1 MTVSAL
7 RGEGNPRRM
16 RTAVAQTTNI
26 PNNTTHLYVPD
37 DMRETVRF
45 MSIPSGIV
53 KIHRGRNNYAG
64 MRPRARRCWRQ
75 PVVSDLFTTPAALSH
90 KETPPEP
97 LAARMRPRTLDEVA
111 GQQHILA
118 PGKLLRRAIESDCFT
133 ALIFYGPPGTG
144 KTSLASVIARTTG
157 SRFETLSGVESNVA
171 EIRAKI
177 DQARTWR
184 ELRGETSIL
193 FIDEIHRFNKAQQ
206 DVLLPHIERGVVR
219 FIGATTHN
227 PYFHVNSPL
236 VSRAQIFQL
245 EPVPVDDV
253 VMVLERALTDSERGF
268 GALTIEAAPEAL
280 RHLAEKSDGDV
291 RKALTAIELAVLTTP
306 ADHDGVVR
314 LTLAV
319 AEESIQRKSVVYD
332 ADGDAHYDTIS
343 AFIKSIRGS
352 DPDAALYWLAKM
364 LHAGEDPRFI
374 SRRLV
379 IAASEDIGLADSG
392 ALRVA
397 LDAHHALEFV
407 GLPEGRIPL
416 AHATVY
422 LACSPKSNTAYAA
435 LGRAMEDVEQG
446 RTLAVPPHLR
456 TKTRKKLAA
465 ASGQDEESMRYLYAH
480 DFEGAYV
487 PQAYLPEGR
496 IYYQPG
502 EQGMEKRIKERLDFW
517 RNQLGG

>member
-1 MTVSAL
+1 
-7 RGEGNPRRM
+7 
-16 RTAVAQTTNI
+16 
-26 PNNTTHLYVPD
+26 
-37 DMRETVRF
+37 
-45 MSIPSGIV
+45 
-53 KIHRGRNNYAG
+53 
-64 MRPRARRCWRQ
+64 
-75 PVVSDLFTTPAALSH
+75 
-90 KETPPEP
+90 
-97 LAARMRPRTLDEVA
+97 MRPRTLAEVA

-118 PGKLLRRAIESDCFT
+118 PGKLLRRAIESDRFT
-133 ALIFYGPPGTG
+133 SLIFYGPPGTG
-144 KTSLASVIARTTG
+144 KTTLASVIARTTG
-157 SRFETLSGVESNVA
+157 SRFESINGVESNVA

-184 ELRGETSIL
+184 DLRGETTIL

-206 DVLLPHIERGVVR
+206 DVLLPHIERGIVR

-236 VSRAQIFQL
+236 VSRSQIFQL
-245 EPVPVDDV
+245 EPVPVEDV
-253 VMVLERALTDSERGF
+253 IGVLERALADEESGL
-268 GALTIEAAPEAL
+268 GGMKIEVEPEAL

-291 RKALTAIELAVLTTP
+291 RKALTALELAALTTP
-306 ADHDGVVR
+306 PGEDGAVR
-314 LTLAV
+314 LTLGI
-319 AEESIQRKSVVYD
+319 AEESIQRKAVVYD

-392 ALRVA
+392 ALRIA

-407 GLPEGRIPL
+407 GMPEGRIPL

-422 LACSPKSNTAYAA
+422 LATAPKSNSAYAA
-435 LGRAMEDVEQG
+435 LGSAMADVENG

-456 TKTRKKLAA
+456 TATRKKLAA
-465 ASGQDEESMRYLYAH
+465 ASGASEESMRYLYAH

-496 IYYQPG
+496 IYYRPG
-502 EQGMEKRIKERLDFW
+502 DQGLEKRIKERLDFW
-517 RNQLGG
+517 RSQAAT

>member
-1 MTVSAL
+1 
-7 RGEGNPRRM
+7 
-16 RTAVAQTTNI
+16 
-26 PNNTTHLYVPD
+26 
-37 DMRETVRF
+37 
-45 MSIPSGIV
+45 
-53 KIHRGRNNYAG
+53 
-64 MRPRARRCWRQ
+64 MRPR
-75 PVVSDLFTTPAALSH
+75 S
-90 KETPPEP
+90 
-97 LAARMRPRTLDEVA
+97 LDEVA

-118 PGKLLRRAIESDCFT
+118 AGKLLRRAIESDRFT
-133 ALIFYGPPGTG
+133 SLIFYGPPGTG
-144 KTSLASVIARTTG
+144 KTTLASVIARTTG
-157 SRFETLSGVESNVA
+157 SRFESLNGVESNVA

-184 ELRGETSIL
+184 DLRGETTIL
-193 FIDEIHRFNKAQQ
+193 FIDEIHRFNKSQQ

-236 VSRAQIFQL
+236 VSRSQIFQL
-245 EPVPVDDV
+245 EPVPVEDV
-253 VMVLERALTDSERGF
+253 VAVLLRALADAERGL
-268 GALTIEAAPEAL
+268 GNYQVTADPGAL

-291 RKALTAIELAVLTTP
+291 RKALSALELAILTTP
-306 ADHDGVVR
+306 DEDGAVH

-319 AEESIQRKSVVYD
+319 AEESIQRKAVVYD
-332 ADGDAHYDTIS
+332 AHGDAHHDTIS

-379 IAASEDIGLADSG
+379 ISASEDIGLADSN

-397 LDAHHALEFV
+397 MDAHQAFEFI
-407 GLPEGRIPL
+407 GMPEGRIPL

-422 LACSPKSNTAYAA
+422 LATAPKSNTAYAA
-435 LGRAMEDVEQG
+435 LGKAMEDIENG
-446 RTLAVPPHLR
+446 RTLAVPVHLR
-456 TKTRKKLAA
+456 TNTRKKLAA
-465 ASGQDEESMRYLYAH
+465 ASGESEDSMKYLYAH

-487 PQAYLPEGR
+487 PQAYLPEGK

-502 EQGMEKRIKERLDFW
+502 DQGMEKRIKERLDFW
-517 RNQLGG
+517 RNSMQMEDRPGRGEINDHPGNIHGGGQ

>member
-1 MTVSAL
+1 VVVYRLASVAL
-7 RGEGNPRRM
+7 EW
-16 RTAVAQTTNI
+16 
-26 PNNTTHLYVPD
+26 
-37 DMRETVRF
+37 ET
-45 MSIPSGIV
+45 
-53 KIHRGRNNYAG
+53 
-64 MRPRARRCWRQ
+64 RAAT
-75 PVVSDLFTTPAALSH
+75 VSDLFTTPAALAD
-90 KETPPEP
+90 KPDPAEP
-97 LAARMRPRTLDEVA
+97 LASRMRPRALDEIA
-111 GQQHILA
+111 GQRHILA
-118 PGKLLRRAIESDCFT
+118 AGKLLRRAIESDRFT
-133 ALIFYGPPGTG
+133 SLIFHGPPGTG

-157 SRFETLSGVESNVA
+157 SRFESLNGVESNVA
-171 EIRAKI
+171 EIRSKI

-184 ELRGETSIL
+184 DLRGETTIL

-236 VSRAQIFQL
+236 VSRSQVFQL
-245 EPVPVDDV
+245 EPVPVDEIIH
-253 VMVLERALTDSERGF
+253 VLRRALTDVERGLGSF
-268 GALTIEAAPEAL
+268 PVQADPAALA
-280 RHLAEKSDGDV
+280 HLAEKSDGDV
-291 RKALTAIELAVLTTP
+291 RKALTALELAVLTTP
-306 ADHDGVVR
+306 PGASGEVAM
-314 LTLAV
+314 TLEV
-319 AEESIQRKSVVYD
+319 ACESIQRKAIVYD
-332 ADGDAHYDTIS
+332 GDGDAHYDTAS

-364 LHAGEDPRFI
+364 IHAGEDPRFI

-407 GLPEGRIPL
+407 GMPEGRIPL

-422 LACSPKSNTAYAA
+422 LATAPKSNTAYAA
-435 LGRAMEDVEQG
+435 LGRAVADVENG

-456 TKTRKKLAA
+456 TPTRKKLAA
-465 ASGQDEESMRYLYAH
+465 ASGESEAALRYRYSH

-496 IYYQPG
+496 RYYEPG
-502 EQGMEKRIKERLDFW
+502 DQGLEKRIKERLEHW
-517 RNQLGG
+517 RKLMAGDQA

>member
-1 MTVSAL
+1 
-7 RGEGNPRRM
+7 
-16 RTAVAQTTNI
+16 
-26 PNNTTHLYVPD
+26 
-37 DMRETVRF
+37 
-45 MSIPSGIV
+45 
-53 KIHRGRNNYAG
+53 
-64 MRPRARRCWRQ
+64 
-75 PVVSDLFTTPAALSH
+75 
-90 KETPPEP
+90 
-97 LAARMRPRTLDEVA
+97 MRPRTLAEVA

-118 PGKLLRRAIESDCFT
+118 PGKLLRRAIESDRFT
-133 ALIFYGPPGTG
+133 SLIFYGPPGTG
-144 KTSLASVIARTTG
+144 KTTLASVIARSTG
-157 SRFETLSGVESNVA
+157 SRFESINGVESNVA

-184 ELRGETSIL
+184 ELRGETTIL

-206 DVLLPHIERGVVR
+206 DVLLPHIERGIVR

-236 VSRAQIFQL
+236 VSRSQIFQL
-245 EPVPVDDV
+245 EPVPVEDV
-253 VMVLERALTDSERGF
+253 IGVLERALTDEESGL
-268 GALTIEAAPEAL
+268 GGLKIEVEPEAL

-291 RKALTAIELAVLTTP
+291 RKALTALELAALTTP
-306 ADHDGVVR
+306 AEEDGVVR
-314 LTLAV
+314 LTLGI
-319 AEESIQRKSVVYD
+319 AEESIQRKAVVYD

-407 GLPEGRIPL
+407 GMPEGRIPL

-422 LACSPKSNTAYAA
+422 LATAPKSNTAYAA
-435 LGRAMEDVEQG
+435 LGSAMADVENG

-456 TKTRKKLAA
+456 TATRKKLAA
-465 ASGQDEESMRYLYAH
+465 ASGESEDSMRYLYSH

-496 IYYQPG
+496 VYYRPG
-502 EQGMEKRIKERLDFW
+502 DQGLEKRIRERLDFW
-517 RNQLGG
+517 RSQAGT